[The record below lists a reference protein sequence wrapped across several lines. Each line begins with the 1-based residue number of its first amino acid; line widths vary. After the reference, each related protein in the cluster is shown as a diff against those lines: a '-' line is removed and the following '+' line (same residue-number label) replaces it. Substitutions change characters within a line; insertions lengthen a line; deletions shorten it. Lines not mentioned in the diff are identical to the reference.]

1 MVSSW
6 PTLNC
11 SFQYNTSKINCR
23 NVQVQRG
30 LGKRLLM
37 APSDVAGWGIFIRD
51 FANKNEFISEYCGEI
66 ISQEEADRRGKVGPT
81 FSFSRPMSFKRSSPR
96 DVLIWLKLYFSAGWR
111 DLQKSAQLLVLGS
124 ETLNS
129 ENNPF
134 RAMRLLGVLHVI

>member
-96 DVLIWLKLYFSAGWR
+96 DV
-111 DLQKSAQLLVLGS
+111 
-124 ETLNS
+124 
-129 ENNPF
+129 
-134 RAMRLLGVLHVI
+134 